1 MVLLVIEFFSALN
14 SFNNNFL
21 HNNKCFPFFSPVLN
35 RKDIDTLIL
44 YLALENEK
52 HLFLMILV
60 VEESYVVH
68 VIDLK
73 LSSGLVGIF
82 LSKYQVQPPKK

>member
-1 MVLLVIEFFSALN
+1 MLS
-14 SFNNNFL
+14 
-21 HNNKCFPFFSPVLN
+21 FFSPVLN
-35 RKDIDTLIL
+35 RKDIDTLFL
-44 YLALENEK
+44 YLALGNEK

-68 VIDLK
+68 VIDLN
-73 LSSGLVGIF
+73 LSSSLVGIF